1 MTNDFD
7 KLNHIKSLHRKKM
20 LANYLSKVL
29 FWLQSNKNI
38 RKGGKMEK
46 LFTSTLFA
54 VVFVFTFS
62 TCGA

>member
-1 MTNDFD
+1 MISV
-7 KLNHIKSLHRKKM
+7 KSIIIKRPTEKKM

-29 FWLQSNKNI
+29 FWRWSKENI
-38 RKGGKMEK
+38 RKGGKMEE